1 MFFFCILHYH
11 LHCTINYHEPRSITI
26 HYDPL
31 RFTTIHYDPLRST
44 TTHFSI
50 ACTLS
55 IHTRSQIDQTQSH
68 RWKAP
73 RIPRRCPAW
82 TTTSTTKVKG
92 VHVSVLANST
102 HADPPSLVFFLCC
115 VLCFSLSL
123 SPSLCCRFKSWHHV
137 ARSKLQSGTFVRH
150 TGHDRTG
157 STRPSRRRG
166 CGHRQWSRRYV
177 KCVIM
182 IHVGGTGIVSLPVQ
196 DENTD
201 SDHFGWCIDSNM

>member
-26 HYDPL
+26 HYDPV
-31 RFTTIHYDPLRST
+31 RST
-44 TTHFSI
+44 TIHFSI

-92 VHVSVLANST
+92 CTYRSLQTVHMLIHLPSFSFSV
-102 HADPPSLVFFLCC
+102 VCC
-115 VLCFSLSL
+115 VSLSL
-123 SPSLCCRFKSWHHV
+123 SLPLSVADLKAGTTLLVPSYRVVRSFATPDTTAPEAPVPV
-137 ARSKLQSGTFVRH
+137 AAADVATASGP
-150 TGHDRTG
+150 D
-157 STRPSRRRG
+157 
-166 CGHRQWSRRYV
+166 
-177 KCVIM
+177 
-182 IHVGGTGIVSLPVQ
+182 GT
-196 DENTD
+196 
-201 SDHFGWCIDSNM
+201 

>member
-1 MFFFCILHYH
+1 MFFFFVFCITT
-11 LHCTINYHEPRSITI
+11 CTARSTTMN
-26 HYDPL
+26 HDQL
-31 RFTTIHYDPLRST
+31 RSTTIHYDPVRS
-44 TTHFSI
+44 
-50 ACTLS
+50 CT
-55 IHTRSQIDQTQSH
+55 IHYDPFLDCLYSLDPHSFPTRSNS
-68 RWKAP
+68 
-73 RIPRRCPAW
+73 IPQVEG
-82 TTTSTTKVKG
+82 TTDPSTVSCVDDDINNEGKG

-102 HADPPSLVFFLCC
+102 HADPPSLVLFLCC
-115 VLCFSLSL
+115 VLCFSLSP
-123 SPSLCCRFKSWHHV
+123 SPSFCCRFKSWHHV

-157 STRPSRRRG
+157 STCPSRRRG

-201 SDHFGWCIDSNM
+201 SDHLGWCIDSNM